1 MEKAQYKLYNYT
13 SLVEDLEADAVKE
26 ITNSI
31 TKRIAKHINQ
41 EIIKN
46 LATFNTV
53 VSEFRA
59 GTFWKNSEGDHIYLH
74 DGYKTA
80 DGYCMV
86 CFLNK
91 KRGLIEWSSG
101 RGNLCYSGKMI
112 PASIVDI
119 QDMMMKMTYDRQK
132 YYYGS

>member
-26 ITNSI
+26 ISNSI
-31 TKRIAKHINQ
+31 TKHINQ

-46 LATFNTV
+46 LTAFNTV

-80 DGYCMV
+80 DGYCMG

-91 KRGLIEWSSG
+91 RRGLIEWSSG

>member
-1 MEKAQYKLYNYT
+1 MKKVQYKLYNYMN
-13 SLVEDLEADAVKE
+13 LDEYLKLDIVEE
-26 ITNSI
+26 ITDNI
-31 TKRIAKHINQ
+31 IRHINQ
-41 EIIKN
+41 EITIN
-46 LATFNTV
+46 LATFNTM

-101 RGNLCYSGKMI
+101 RGNLCYSGEMI

-119 QDMMMKMTYDRQK
+119 QDMMIKMTYERQK

>member
-1 MEKAQYKLYNYT
+1 MNLDEYLKLDI
-13 SLVEDLEADAVKE
+13 VEEISDNIIIHKTPE
-26 ITNSI
+26 IT
-31 TKRIAKHINQ
+31 INFA
-41 EIIKN
+41 E
-46 LATFNTV
+46 FNIMD
-53 VSEFRA
+53 SEFRA

-91 KRGLIEWSSG
+91 RKGLIEWSSG
-101 RGNLCYSGKMI
+101 RGNLCYSGEMI

-119 QDMMMKMTYDRQK
+119 QDMMRKMTYERQK

>member
-1 MEKAQYKLYNYT
+1 MQEMKGAQCKLYNHMN
-13 SLVEDLEADAVKE
+13 LAEDLESDVVKE

-31 TKRIAKHINQ
+31 IRHINQ
-41 EIIKN
+41 EITIN
-46 LATFNTV
+46 LATFNTM

-91 KRGLIEWSSG
+91 KKGLIEWSSG

-119 QDMMMKMTYDRQK
+119 QDMMIKMTYERQK

>member
-1 MEKAQYKLYNYT
+1 MKKAQYKLYNYMN
-13 SLVEDLEADAVKE
+13 LDEYLKLDIVEEISDNIIIHKTPE
-26 ITNSI
+26 IT
-31 TKRIAKHINQ
+31 INF
-41 EIIKN
+41 ES
-46 LATFNTV
+46 FNV
-53 VSEFRA
+53 MDSEFRA

-91 KRGLIEWSSG
+91 KKGLIEWSSG

-119 QDMMMKMTYDRQK
+119 QDMMIKMTYERQK

>member
-1 MEKAQYKLYNYT
+1 M
-13 SLVEDLEADAVKE
+13 SLIEDLESDVVKE

-31 TKRIAKHINQ
+31 IRHINQ
-41 EIIKN
+41 EITIN
-46 LATFNTV
+46 LATFNTM

-101 RGNLCYSGKMI
+101 RGNLCYSGEMI

-119 QDMMMKMTYDRQK
+119 QDMMRKMTYERQK
-132 YYYGS
+132 YYYSS

>member
-1 MEKAQYKLYNYT
+1 MNLI
-13 SLVEDLEADAVKE
+13 EDLKLEFVKE
-26 ITNSI
+26 ISDNIIIHKTPEI
-31 TKRIAKHINQ
+31 TINFA
-41 EIIKN
+41 E
-46 LATFNTV
+46 FNIMD
-53 VSEFRA
+53 SEFRA
-59 GTFWKNSEGDHIYLH
+59 GTFWKNSEGDNIYLH

-91 KRGLIEWSSG
+91 KKGLIEWSSG
-101 RGNLCYSGKMI
+101 RGNLCYSGEMI

-119 QDMMMKMTYDRQK
+119 QDMMRKMTYERQK

>member
-1 MEKAQYKLYNYT
+1 MVELQCQYKTRKDLSDDMEKELVKKMTNRITYK
-13 SLVEDLEADAVKE
+13 
-26 ITNSI
+26 
-31 TKRIAKHINQ
+31 INQ
-41 EIIKN
+41 ELVKKLSKHFAMN
-46 LATFNTV
+46 
-53 VSEFRA
+53 SEFRA

-91 KRGLIEWSSG
+91 KKGIIEWSTG
-101 RGNLCYSGKMI
+101 RGNLCYSGEMI

-119 QDMMMKMTYDRQK
+119 QDMMLKMTYDREK
-132 YYYGS
+132 YYYGR

>member
-31 TKRIAKHINQ
+31 TKHINQ